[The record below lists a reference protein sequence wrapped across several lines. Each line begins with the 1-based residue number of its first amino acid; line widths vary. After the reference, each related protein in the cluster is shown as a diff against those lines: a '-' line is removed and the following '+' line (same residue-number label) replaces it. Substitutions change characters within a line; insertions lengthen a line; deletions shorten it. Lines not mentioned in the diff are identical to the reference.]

1 VAALGSS
8 LAVLIAGRAI
18 QGLGGA
24 IIALAIGIVRDEFP
38 RERVATGIGTIS
50 AMFGI
55 GGGLG
60 LVIAG
65 VLVDH
70 AGVRWIFWVTVAATA
85 LAAWATW
92 RYVPESPVRVPA
104 RIDWLGAVLLS
115 GALLTLLLGVSE
127 GNAWGWTSAGVVGLF
142 CAAIVFGAAWVVW
155 EWRTRD
161 PIVDLRLMRRRAVW
175 TTNLVGLTVGF
186 ALFGSFVLIPQLA
199 QAPPAAGYGFAASV
213 TASGLFLLPSSVLM
227 LFAGP
232 AGGSLGARFGSK
244 LPLGLGSVFA
254 GSGYFW
260 LAAAH
265 DTRLEIYV
273 GSALLGLGIGLAFA
287 AMANLVVEAVP
298 QEQTGSAT
306 AVNSIMRT
314 IGGAVGAQ
322 VAGAL
327 LAAHLV
333 AGGLPAEAG
342 FTNAFLMSGAAAI
355 VALAATTAI
364 PSPIRRGRSRRATEA
379 PRPLRKAA

>member
-1 VAALGSS
+1 MRAGVAEAQRHPTRTLVVLAGAALALSQTMIVPA
-8 LAVLIAGRAI
+8 LPAI
-18 QGLGGA
+18 QRA
-24 IIALAIGIVRDEFP
+24 
-38 RERVATGIGTIS
+38 
-50 AMFGI
+50 
-55 GGGLG
+55 
-60 LVIAG
+60 
-65 VLVDH
+65 
-70 AGVRWIFWVTVAATA
+70 
-85 LAAWATW
+85 
-92 RYVPESPVRVPA
+92 
-104 RIDWLGAVLLS
+104 S
-115 GALLTLLLGVSE
+115 GADPADVTWLLTAFLLTSSVGTPLLG
-127 GNAWGWTSAGVVGLF
+127 
-142 CAAIVFGAAWVVW
+142 
-155 EWRTRD
+155 
-161 PIVDLRLMRRRAVW
+161 RLGD
-175 TTNLVGLTVGF
+175 T
-186 ALFGSFVLIPQLA
+186 
-199 QAPPAAGYGFAASV
+199 
-213 TASGLFLLPSSVLM
+213 GLFLLPSSVLM

-379 PRPLRKAA
+379 PGR